1 MDIKRNHL
9 TPEDF
14 FFQGGARDCRKWDD
28 ISKRSQQQQA
38 LAAVLAGRPEWHAS
52 ITRRKM
58 FFLHVDEKDIKQ

>member
-1 MDIKRNHL
+1 V
-9 TPEDF
+9 
-14 FFQGGARDCRKWDD
+14 RDCRKWDD

-52 ITRRKM
+52 MTRRKM